1 MHTLTEVHRE
11 VGRSKVKSKEQSQ
24 EQQPWDFREQI
35 QRGRE
40 RVLLG

>member
-1 MHTLTEVHRE
+1 MIEVHRE
-11 VGRSKVKSKEQSQ
+11 AGRSKVKSQEQSQ
-24 EQQPWDFREQI
+24 EQKPWDFREQI